1 MGDFEGRETLGDREG
16 STLGWAVGLR
26 VGSIVVG
33 SSDGLTVGESVG
45 EDVVSTTT
53 GDPHKSMVRESI

>member
-1 MGDFEGRETLGDREG
+1 MGDFEGRETLGDRVG
-16 STLGWAVGLR
+16 SRLGWVVGFR

-33 SSDGLTVGESVG
+33 SSDGLTVGESEG

-53 GDPHKSMVRESI
+53 GDPHMSMVRESI